1 MVKMSFHFQVLFFHI
16 HQKAS
21 KLGAIGNILD
31 GSSYL
36 ASSLLLGENNWCF
49 YLSSPSFNN
58 AFFIYDRRWVIKMIL
73 SWRSSKSC
81 CFRFNCLLSIL
92 FTKNITNF
100 NKKCLFFIYS
110 FLAIPIL
117 LRYAKLA
124 IEKGLAQGRDGSYI
138 QQLYMNYFTKL
149 KLYIKQL

>member
-21 KLGAIGNILD
+21 KLGAIGNILE

-58 AFFIYDRRWVIKMIL
+58 VFLFMIGDGWSRWYFHEEVRKAVVSDLIVYCLSCSQKTLQILIK
-73 SWRSSKSC
+73 
-81 CFRFNCLLSIL
+81 NAY
-92 FTKNITNF
+92 
-100 NKKCLFFIYS
+100 FFIYS

>member
-58 AFFIYDRRWVIKMIL
+58 AFFFYLFMIGDGWSRWYFHEEVRKAVVSDLIVYCLSCSQVTLQILIKNAYFL
-73 SWRSSKSC
+73 
-81 CFRFNCLLSIL
+81 FIL
-92 FTKNITNF
+92 F
-100 NKKCLFFIYS
+100 
-110 FLAIPIL
+110 
-117 LRYAKLA
+117 
-124 IEKGLAQGRDGSYI
+124 
-138 QQLYMNYFTKL
+138 
-149 KLYIKQL
+149 

>member
-1 MVKMSFHFQVLFFHI
+1 MIGDGWSRWYFHEEVRKAVVSDLTVYCLSCS
-16 HQKAS
+16 QKT
-21 KLGAIGNILD
+21 LQILIK
-31 GSSYL
+31 
-36 ASSLLLGENNWCF
+36 
-49 YLSSPSFNN
+49 N
-58 AFFIYDRRWVIKMIL
+58 AY
-73 SWRSSKSC
+73 
-81 CFRFNCLLSIL
+81 
-92 FTKNITNF
+92 
-100 NKKCLFFIYS
+100 FFIYS